1 MLDHA
6 MMCLDN
12 MMTHTSRRVGNRAS
26 GCERFEKKLLWR
38 CGAVRIL
45 IAP

>member
-26 GCERFEKKLLWR
+26 GCERFEKN
-38 CGAVRIL
+38 CYGAV
-45 IAP
+45 APYTFL